1 MLLVMPQEG
10 IIRIGIIVVISS
22 KGAESDSGVLELLGD
37 PAVRVGRL
45 ELGEGHLGVVPV
57 EVIAASGVPVGE
69 IMSCYF
75 FEAKGMRIIQA
86 DRQYDTSSAYGPPT
100 LHVRPS

>member
-1 MLLVMPQEG
+1 MDWGQLVLLLVMPQEG
-10 IIRIGIIVVISS
+10 IIRIGIVVVISS

-57 EVIAASGVPVGE
+57 EVVAASGVPVGE
-69 IMSCYF
+69 L
-75 FEAKGMRIIQA
+75 
-86 DRQYDTSSAYGPPT
+86 TSYYIF
-100 LHVRPS
+100 

>member
-1 MLLVMPQEG
+1 MDWGQLVLLLVMPQEG
-10 IIRIGIIVVISS
+10 IIRIGIVVVISS

-57 EVIAASGVPVGE
+57 EVVAASGVPVGE
-69 IMSCYF
+69 ITSYYF
-75 FEAKGMRIIQA
+75 FKAR
-86 DRQYDTSSAYGPPT
+86 R
-100 LHVRPS
+100 

>member
-10 IIRIGIIVVISS
+10 IIRIGIVVVISS

-37 PAVRVGRL
+37 PAVRVGCL

-57 EVIAASGVPVGE
+57 EVVAASGVPVGK
-69 IMSCYF
+69 IISY
-75 FEAKGMRIIQA
+75 AKGMITNQA
-86 DRQYDTSSAYGPPT
+86 DQKYDTSSAYGHPP
-100 LHVRPS
+100 LHVRPSYM

>member
-1 MLLVMPQEG
+1 MDWRQLVLLLVMPQEG
-10 IIRIGIIVVISS
+10 IIRNRIGIVVVISS

-57 EVIAASGVPVGE
+57 EVVAASGVPVGE
-69 IMSCYF
+69 L
-75 FEAKGMRIIQA
+75 
-86 DRQYDTSSAYGPPT
+86 TSYYIFKARG
-100 LHVRPS
+100 

>member
-1 MLLVMPQEG
+1 MPQEG